1 MYNNKGQE
9 LYVVLCLG
17 LLLIGFLA
25 SFIIYFIVLYKNK
38 QLAHKREQDKLQ
50 AVFQQELLKTQ
61 VEMQE
66 QTLNHIS
73 REIHDN
79 VTQVLSFVK
88 LNLAFPAK
96 ATREE
101 VELKISESRNLV
113 AQVINDLRDLSKSL
127 SYEHIIQLGLVQTM
141 EIEAGRINKSGIIKV
156 ELSVGGDAR
165 NLGEERELVV
175 FRIFQEALNNALKH
189 SGAKQLKISLDY
201 FDHLFNL
208 TIQDNG
214 VGFKAGTLS
223 NSGSGLRNIV
233 NRAALIGADAV
244 IDSAPGKG
252 CCIKIT
258 IDPLTQYTHA
268 NGNHNSPG

>member
-1 MYNNKGQE
+1 MQISTKETVELIITATLIFLLAPAFVLIYVNLYNQRKKKLVE
-9 LYVVLCLG
+9 EKA
-17 LLLIGFLA
+17 LLE
-25 SFIIYFIVLYKNK
+25 SK
-38 QLAHKREQDKLQ
+38 
-50 AVFQQELLKTQ
+50 FQQELLKTQ

-88 LNLAFPAK
+88 LNLAIPAK
-96 ATREE
+96 ATPEQAE
-101 VELKISESRNLV
+101 QKISESRNLV

-127 SYEHIIQLGLVQTM
+127 SYEHIMQLGLVQTI
-141 EIEAGRINKSGIIKV
+141 EIEAGRVNKSGIIKV
-156 ELSVGGDAR
+156 DLAIGGDAR
-165 NLGEERELVV
+165 NLGEQRELVL

-214 VGFKAGTLS
+214 VGFPAHSLNK
-223 NSGSGLRNIV
+223 SGSGLRNIV

>member
-1 MYNNKGQE
+1 MANADIKE
-9 LYVVLCLG
+9 IILIATIIFLLAPTFLVLYVNLYNQRKKKHIEEKA
-17 LLLIGFLA
+17 LLE
-25 SFIIYFIVLYKNK
+25 S
-38 QLAHKREQDKLQ
+38 R
-50 AVFQQELLKTQ
+50 FQQELLKTQ

-66 QTLNHIS
+66 QTLNYIS

-88 LNLAFPAK
+88 LNLAMPAK
-96 ATREE
+96 ATHEQ
-101 VELKISESRNLV
+101 VSVKIDESRNLI

-127 SYEHIIQLGLVQTM
+127 SYDHIVQLGLVKTI
-141 EIEAGRINKSGIIKV
+141 EIEAGRINKSGIIKID
-156 ELSVGGDAR
+156 LAIGGNAQG
-165 NLGEERELVV
+165 LGEQRELVL

-214 VGFKAGTLS
+214 VGFLAAELPNG
-223 NSGSGLRNIV
+223 GSGLKNIV
-233 NRAALIGADAV
+233 NRAALIGAAAV

-252 CCIKIT
+252 CCIKIS
-258 IDPLTQYTHA
+258 IDPLTQHTHA
-268 NGNHNSPG
+268 NGDYHSAG

>member
-1 MYNNKGQE
+1 MQISTKETVELIVTATLIFLLAPAFVLIYVNLYNQRKKKLVE
-9 LYVVLCLG
+9 EKA
-17 LLLIGFLA
+17 LLE
-25 SFIIYFIVLYKNK
+25 SK
-38 QLAHKREQDKLQ
+38 
-50 AVFQQELLKTQ
+50 FQQELLKTQ

-88 LNLAFPAK
+88 LNLAIPAK
-96 ATREE
+96 ATPEQAE
-101 VELKISESRNLV
+101 QKISESRNLV

-127 SYEHIIQLGLVQTM
+127 SYEHIMQLGLVQTM
-141 EIEAGRINKSGIIKV
+141 EIEAGRINKSGIINVK
-156 ELSVGGDAR
+156 LAIGGDAR
-165 NLGEERELVV
+165 NLGEERELVL

-214 VGFKAGTLS
+214 VGFPADTLS
-223 NSGSGLRNIV
+223 KSGSGLRNIV

-268 NGNHNSPG
+268 NGNYNSTG

>member
-1 MYNNKGQE
+1 MYNNNGHE

-38 QLAHKREQDKLQ
+38 QLSHKREQDKLQ

-79 VTQVLSFVK
+79 ITQVLSFVK

-96 ATREE
+96 ATRED
-101 VELKISESRNLV
+101 VELKISESRVLV

-141 EIEAGRINKSGIIKV
+141 EIEAGRINKSGIIKI

-189 SGAKQLKISLDY
+189 SGAKLLKISLDY

-214 VGFKAGTLS
+214 VGFPADTLS
-223 NSGSGLRNIV
+223 NSGSGLRNMV

-268 NGNHNSPG
+268 NRNHDSPG

>member
-1 MYNNKGQE
+1 MYKQDDSFIALIIAGTIM
-9 LYVVLCLG
+9 
-17 LLLIGFLA
+17 LLLLGI
-25 SFIIYFIVLYKNK
+25 FIISFLLLYQKKHNQHFIDQE
-38 QLAHKREQDKLQ
+38 QLKSH
-50 AVFQQELLKTQ
+50 FQQELLKTQ

-88 LNLAFPAK
+88 LNLAIPAK
-96 ATREE
+96 ATPEQAE
-101 VELKISESRNLV
+101 QKISESRNLV

-127 SYEHIIQLGLVQTM
+127 SYEHIMQLGLVQTI
-141 EIEAGRINKSGIIKV
+141 EIEAGRVNKSGIIKV
-156 ELSVGGDAR
+156 DLAIGGDAR
-165 NLGEERELVV
+165 NLGEQRELVL

-214 VGFKAGTLS
+214 VGFPAHSLNK
-223 NSGSGLRNIV
+223 SGSGLRNIV